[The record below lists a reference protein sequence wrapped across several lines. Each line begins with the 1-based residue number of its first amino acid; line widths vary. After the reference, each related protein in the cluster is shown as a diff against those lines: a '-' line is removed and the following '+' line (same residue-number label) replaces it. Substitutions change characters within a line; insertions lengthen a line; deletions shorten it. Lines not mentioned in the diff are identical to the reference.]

1 MSVNT
6 SHYNVV
12 LFGVKT
18 DTYDL
23 YQYFKDHIDLVIT
36 LDDNEIQNYHISGGK
51 KINKLIDKEC
61 YESNSYNFSTPECE
75 DFFNNNTFDIGIVY
89 G

>member
-1 MSVNT
+1 MSVKT
-6 SHYNVV
+6 SHYNIV

-23 YQYFKDHIDLVIT
+23 YNNFKDDIDLVVT
-36 LDDNEIQNYHISGGK
+36 LDDEEIKNFISIFT
-51 KINKLIDKEC
+51 KIN
-61 YESNSYNFSTPECE
+61 FSITRFSFREK
-75 DFFNNNTFDIGIVY
+75 TFRY